1 MDKHLHIVT
10 HEVPWP
16 ANYGGVISLFY
27 KIKSLYET
35 GIKIHLHCFTEEIPS
50 HQILNSY
57 CYSVN
62 YYKRESRFS
71 LFQFPIPY
79 IVHSRRSKELLL
91 NLEKDNHP
99 ILFEGTHCT
108 YWIYKNKFS
117 ERNIT
122 VSLHNIEFEY
132 YKNLGRVEKNI
143 FKKIYFYIESKLLF
157 NYEKKIAQKVNFWAV
172 SNTDLKTFENQF
184 NSNNINFFPVFV
196 PWKNIKIEL
205 GNGSYCLYHGNLEVN
220 ENEKA
225 ALWLLENIFSE
236 LKIPFVIAG
245 KNPNAALK
253 KAAHKNKHTCI
264 VENPSE
270 FEMEDLIRKAHINI
284 IPSFNNTG
292 VKIKLLNALFNGR
305 HCIVNQPAAEGSGLE
320 ELCIICYDENDFK
333 IKIKKYYEIKFEEKD
348 TQKREEILLGLY
360 NNNKNAFSISEMI
373 L

>member
-35 GIKIHLHCFTEEIPS
+35 GVKIHLHCFTKKIPS

-57 CYSVN
+57 CFSVN
-62 YYKRESRFS
+62 YYIRKYEFS
-71 LFQFPIPY
+71 FLDSSIPY
-79 IVHSRRSKELLL
+79 IVQTRKSKELLL
-91 NLEKDNHP
+91 NLEKDNYP

-108 YWIYKNKFS
+108 YWIYKNKLS
-117 ERNIT
+117 DRIVT

-132 YKNLGRVEKNI
+132 YKHLFKAENNI
-143 FKKIYFYIESKLLF
+143 FKKLYFYIESKLLF
-157 NYEKKIAQKVNFWAV
+157 KYEKNIATKTKFWAV
-172 SNTDLKTFENQF
+172 SKNDKQTFENQF
-184 NSNNINFFPVFV
+184 NSKSINFFPVFI
-196 PWKNIKIEL
+196 PWSNIKIEL
-205 GNGSYCLYHGNLEVN
+205 GNGSYCLYHGNLEIN

-225 ALWLLENIFSE
+225 ALWLLEHIFSE

-245 KNPNAALK
+245 KKPTASLI

-305 HCIVNQPAAEGSGLE
+305 HCIVNHPAAEGSGLE
-320 ELCIICYDENDFK
+320 ELCIICNNEIEFK
-333 IKIKKYYEIKFEEKD
+333 NKIKKYYEIKFEEKD
-348 TQKREEILLGLY
+348 ALKREEILLSLY
-360 NNNKNAFSISEMI
+360 NNKKNALFISEKI

>member
-1 MDKHLHIVT
+1 LDKHLHIVT

-35 GIKIHLHCFTEEIPS
+35 GVKIHLHCFTKEIPT

-62 YYKRESRFS
+62 YYKRDYS
-71 LFQFPIPY
+71 LSIFQFTFPY
-79 IVHSRRSKELLL
+79 IVYTRRSKELLL
-91 NLEKDNHP
+91 NLEKDKYP

-108 YWIYKNKFS
+108 YWIYKNKLS
-117 ERNIT
+117 DRNKT

-132 YKNLGRVEKNI
+132 YKNLYKAEKNI
-143 FKKIYFYIESKLLF
+143 FKKLYFYIESKLLLNF
-157 NYEKKIAQKVNFWAV
+157 ENNIAHKANFWAV
-172 SNTDLKTFENQF
+172 SNNDIKIFENQF
-184 NSNNINFFPVFV
+184 KSKLIKFFPVFL
-196 PWKNIKIEL
+196 PWKKLKIEL
-205 GNGSYCLYHGNLEVN
+205 GNGNYCLYHGNLEIN

-225 ALWLLENIFSE
+225 ALWLLQNIFFE
-236 LKIPFVIAG
+236 IKIPFVIAG
-245 KNPNAALK
+245 KNPSATLK
-253 KAAHKNKHTCI
+253 KAAYKNKHTCL

-305 HCIVNQPAAEGSGLE
+305 HCIVNQSAVQGSGLE
-320 ELCIICYDENDFK
+320 ELCIICKDENEFK
-333 IKIKKYYEIKFEEKD
+333 DNIKKFYEIKFEEID
-348 TQKREEILLGLY
+348 LLKREKILLELY
-360 NNNKNAFSISEMI
+360 NNNKNAMTISEMI